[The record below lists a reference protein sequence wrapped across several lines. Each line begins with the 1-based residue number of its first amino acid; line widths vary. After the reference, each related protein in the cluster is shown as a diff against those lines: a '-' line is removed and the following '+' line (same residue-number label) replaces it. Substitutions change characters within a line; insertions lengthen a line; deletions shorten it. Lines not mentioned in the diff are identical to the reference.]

1 MSQPTLL
8 AKPPIGMLAK
18 QELGVRLP
26 LTVLESQ
33 KGFHLGTI
41 DEEGP
46 VSRESVEYWAIEADA
61 IAALQSSNTDAQSW
75 TQRTES

>member
-1 MSQPTLL
+1 MSQPTML

-33 KGFHLGTI
+33 KGFYLGTI

-46 VSRESVEYWAIEADA
+46 VSRESVEYWTKESDA
-61 IAALQSSNTDAQSW
+61 VAALKTSDTDAQSW

>member
-18 QELGVRLP
+18 QELGVCLP

-33 KGFHLGTI
+33 KGFYLGTI

-46 VSRESVEYWAIEADA
+46 VSRESVEYWTEEANA
-61 IAALQSSNTDAQSW
+61 IAALKTSNTDAQSW
-75 TQRTES
+75 TQRTEA